1 MRLYV
6 YVDSTLDSV
15 PFYVGVGNARRVK
28 ERRRNRHHTRT
39 CRAYGWRRTVLLW
52 TTVPD
57 VAYAIEAML
66 VGDLRTQRTH
76 DGDIGAN
83 LTSGGKG
90 MPKPSPEVKRRI
102 LRSRQLRRSS
112 PG

>member
-6 YVDSTLDSV
+6 YVDSTFDGV

-39 CRAYGWRRTVLLW
+39 CRAFGWRRTVVLW
-52 TTVPD
+52 TTVSE
-57 VAYAIEAML
+57 VAYAVEAML
-66 VGDLRTQRTH
+66 VDDLRTQRTK

-90 MPKPSPEVKRRI
+90 MPNPSPEVKRRI
-102 LRSRQLRRSS
+102 LRTRRLRKQIV
-112 PG
+112 